1 MHVAENVRLI
11 TSTVDV
17 KLVEVAHETVV
28 STGLGS
34 VLRVEIDPL
43 LLDSLELGQIVK
55 VDATLACVAAKEE
68 YAVLE
73 R

>member
-11 TSTVDV
+11 TPPVYV

-28 STGLGS
+28 SAGLGS

-43 LLDSLELGQIVK
+43 LLDSLELSQIVK
-55 VDATLACVAAKEE
+55 VDATLARVAAKEE
-68 YAVLE
+68 YTVLE

>member
-11 TSTVDV
+11 APTVDV
-17 KLVEVAHETVV
+17 KLVEVAHKTVV
-28 STGLGS
+28 RTGLGS

-43 LLDSLELGQIVK
+43 LLNSLELSQVVK
-55 VDATLACVAAKEE
+55 VDATLARVAAKEE

-73 R
+73 

>member
-11 TSTVDV
+11 TPTVDV

-34 VLRVEIDPL
+34 ALRVEIDPL
-43 LLDSLELGQIVK
+43 LLDSLEL
-55 VDATLACVAAKEE
+55 
-68 YAVLE
+68 

>member
-11 TSTVDV
+11 TSPVDV
-17 KLVEVAHETVV
+17 KLIKVAHETVV
-28 STGLGS
+28 STGLRS
-34 VLRVEIDPL
+34 VLRVKIDPL

-55 VDATLACVAAKEE
+55 VDATLARVAAKEE
-68 YAVLE
+68 YTVLE